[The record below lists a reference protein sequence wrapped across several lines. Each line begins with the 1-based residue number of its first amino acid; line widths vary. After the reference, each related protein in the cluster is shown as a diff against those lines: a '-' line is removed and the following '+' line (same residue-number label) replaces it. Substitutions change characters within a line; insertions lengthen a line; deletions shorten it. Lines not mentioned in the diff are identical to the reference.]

1 MLAVRRAERAQPIPT
16 PAPGRRQIAT
26 HGSGPIT
33 IPLILG
39 ILPLGAAGFIDWVLV
54 KSLMGAQAAQNWSLV
69 GIVVVGVAM
78 LFVARFGFRSPFFQ
92 IARESDMQG

>member
-1 MLAVRRAERAQPIPT
+1 MLAVRRAERAQPIST
-16 PAPGRRQIAT
+16 LAPGQRQIDT

-33 IPLILG
+33 IPADPR
-39 ILPLGAAGFIDWVLV
+39 PLGAVGVPGWVLV

-78 LFVARFGFRSPFFQ
+78 LFVARFGFRSPFFH
-92 IARESDMQG
+92 IARESDAQES